1 MNTSAASNEFMT
13 TPILGLE
20 QEIDSFT
27 TEYGLELVNGWGSQS
42 GPDYALVG
50 KEHGATRAAGL
61 KTVGDVIDS
70 ITEIVGENP
79 EIAAEKLH
87 AVLKLDTEMRQRRP

>member
-1 MNTSAASNEFMT
+1 MKTAKAFLT

-20 QEIDSFT
+20 QEIDSYT
-27 TEYGLELVNGWGSQS
+27 TEYGLELVKGWGSRS

-61 KTVGDVIDS
+61 KTVGDVIES
-70 ITEIVGENP
+70 ITEIAGEKH

-87 AVLKLDTEMRQRRP
+87 AALKLDPVVRRGRP